1 MREVQRGLKPG
12 GVVLEQ
18 EMKDFGI
25 EITDEDRKL
34 KPSAQP

>member
-1 MREVQRGLKPG
+1 MENQLAP
-12 GVVLEQ
+12 LEQ
-18 EMKDFGI
+18 EMKDSGI